1 LAKLTAKARSAISI
15 DKYNSQFHDRF
26 FNFLTFHA
34 KISQI
39 LQSGAVVG
47 KSTPNKRGRPP
58 ISNHVIRVGGAIALP
73 PLLRERGIDA
83 DALIAEVGLQA
94 AAFAHPDNVIP
105 FAKLGELAHLAAERT
120 GLSDLG
126 LRACISTGLV
136 MLGTVGY
143 LVANS
148 ATVGAGLACLQS
160 YLHLHDEG
168 AAPYVQQEGSL
179 AILGYEM
186 LEPHLLGAEQI
197 VFGALAIAANLL
209 REICGAGF
217 TLREVSIAYRAPPD
231 ASAFVTHFTAPVRFD
246 ADRNAVVFDATFLE
260 RPIAGANTLLRDFLA
275 SQLRDKGRIGEG
287 GVARDRI
294 QRVMRTLLATGCIS
308 QDEAARAFGMN
319 RRTFARRL
327 QESGTTF
334 RALLDAVR
342 FDAARLLL
350 RGSAVSLEDVANRLS
365 YADVTA
371 FARAFRRWSG
381 ESPAVWRRNH
391 GAAV

>member
-1 LAKLTAKARSAISI
+1 M
-15 DKYNSQFHDRF
+15 
-26 FNFLTFHA
+26 
-34 KISQI
+34 
-39 LQSGAVVG
+39 
-47 KSTPNKRGRPP
+47 
-58 ISNHVIRVGGAIALP
+58 GGAIALP
-73 PLLRERGIDA
+73 SILREHGINA

-94 AAFAHPDNVIP
+94 AAFEHPDNVIP

-126 LRACISTGLV
+126 LRVCMQTELV

-148 ATVGAGLACLQS
+148 ATVGAGLACLHS

-168 AAPYVQQEGSL
+168 AAPYFQQEGSL
-179 AILGYEM
+179 AVLGYEV
-186 LEPHLLGAEQI
+186 LEPDLLGAEQI

-217 TLREVSIAYRAPPD
+217 ALREVNIAYREPPD
-231 ASAFVTHFTAPVRFD
+231 TSAFVGHFAAPVRFD
-246 ADRNAVVFDATFLE
+246 ADRNAVVFDAAFLGH
-260 RPIAGANTLLRDFLA
+260 PITGANAPLREFLT
-275 SQLRDKGRIGEG
+275 SQLREKERIGEG
-287 GVARDRI
+287 GVAKDRI

-308 QDEAARAFGMN
+308 QDEVARAFGMT

-342 FDAARLLL
+342 FDAARVLLH
-350 RGSAVSLEDVANRLS
+350 GSAVSLEDVANRLG

-381 ESPAVWRRNH
+381 SSPAVWRRKH
-391 GAAV
+391 VAVV

>member
-1 LAKLTAKARSAISI
+1 MG
-15 DKYNSQFHDRF
+15 NSTSSR
-26 FNFLTFHA
+26 
-34 KISQI
+34 
-39 LQSGAVVG
+39 
-47 KSTPNKRGRPP
+47 RGRPP
-58 ISNHVIRVGGAIALP
+58 ISNQVIRVGGAIALP
-73 PLLRERGIDA
+73 SIVREHGIDA

-94 AAFAHPDNVIP
+94 AVFDHPDNVIP
-105 FAKLGELAHLAAERT
+105 FAKLGELGHLAAERT

-126 LRACISTGLV
+126 LRACMQTGLV

-168 AAPYVQQEGSL
+168 AAPYFQQEGSL
-179 AILGYEM
+179 AVLGYDV
-186 LEPHLLGAEQI
+186 LEPELLGAEQI

-217 TLREVSIAYRAPPD
+217 ALREVSFAYRAPSD
-231 ASAFVTHFTAPVRFD
+231 TSAFVVHFAAPVRFD
-246 ADRNAVVFDATFLE
+246 ADRNAVVFDAAFLKH
-260 RPIAGANTLLRDFLA
+260 PIAGANPLLRDFLA
-275 SQLRDKGRIGEG
+275 SQLRDKERIGEG

-308 QDEAARAFGMN
+308 QDEVAQAFGMN

-342 FDAARLLL
+342 SDAARVLL
-350 RGSAVSLEDVANRLS
+350 RGSAVSLEDVANRLG

-381 ESPAVWRRNH
+381 ASPAVWRRKH
-391 GAAV
+391 GAVV